1 MMQPPTIEDIRAAA
15 ERIQGSVIRT
25 PMLVSRTLSEI
36 LGAEV
41 WLKFE
46 NLQFTAAYKE
56 RGALNKLLQL
66 SPEERA
72 RGVIA
77 ASAGNHAQAVAY
89 HAKRLGIP
97 ATIVMPETTPTVKV
111 TQTAGHGATVVLYGK
126 IVDDAF
132 AKARELA
139 LENGYVFIHA
149 FDDPQIIAGAG
160 TVGLEMLEDSPDL
173 DTIIVP
179 IGGGGLMS
187 GVSIAARSVKPDI
200 ELIGVEAELY
210 TSMKC
215 AIQNCQMPLG
225 GDTLAEGIA
234 VKQPGELTS
243 RILGEYANDVVL
255 VSERDLERAVSM
267 LVGIEKTVVEGA
279 GAAGLAAMLSEPER
293 YKGKKVATLLCGG
306 NIDTHLLA
314 NVLVRDLVRQGRIAR
329 LHVAAHDQPGALAA
343 ITAKVYEAGV
353 NVIEVNHS
361 RIFTQL
367 PAKDTM
373 IEVECEARDPESIDD
388 VVKRLEAAGFRVER
402 AQLDLSSHYSC
413 LLAGQCLDSIEID
426 VTKPF
431 SSAFTSRIN
440 GCVTIWRRFG

>member
-1 MMQPPTIEDIRAAA
+1 MQPPTIDDIRAAA
-15 ERIQGSVIRT
+15 ERIKGAVIRT

-36 LGAEV
+36 IGAEV

-89 HAKRLGIP
+89 HARRLGIP
-97 ATIVMPETTPTVKV
+97 ATIVMPEPTPTVKV
-111 TQTAGHGATVVLYGK
+111 TQTAGHGATVVLHGK

-139 LENGYVFIHA
+139 LENGYVFVHP

-160 TVGLEMLEDSPDL
+160 TVGLEMLEDAPDL
-173 DTIIVP
+173 DAIVVP

-187 GVSIAARSVKPDI
+187 GISIAARAVHPDI

-210 TSMKC
+210 PSMKC
-215 AIQNCQMPLG
+215 AIQHCQMPLG

-243 RILGEYANDVVL
+243 RILSEHADDVVL
-255 VSERDLERAVSM
+255 VSERDLERAVAM

-279 GAAGLAAMLSEPER
+279 GAAGLAAMLGDR
-293 YKGKKVATLLCGG
+293 DRFAGKKVATLLCGG

-329 LHVAAHDQPGALAA
+329 LHIAAQDRPGALAA

-353 NVIEVNHS
+353 NVIEINHS
-361 RIFTQL
+361 RIFTRL

-388 VVKRLEAAGFRVER
+388 VVSRLEAAGFRVER
-402 AQLDLSSHYSC
+402 ASLD
-413 LLAGQCLDSIEID
+413 
-426 VTKPF
+426 
-431 SSAFTSRIN
+431 
-440 GCVTIWRRFG
+440 

>member
-1 MMQPPTIEDIRAAA
+1 MYEASPMQPPTIDDIRAAA
-15 ERIQGSVIRT
+15 ERIRGSVIRT

-36 LGAEV
+36 IGAEV

-66 SPEERA
+66 SPDERA

-97 ATIVMPETTPTVKV
+97 STIVMPESTPTVKV
-111 TQTAGHGATVVLYGK
+111 TQTAGHGATVVLHGDMF
-126 IVDDAF
+126 DDAY

-139 LENGYVFIHA
+139 LEKGYVFVHP

-160 TVGLEMLEDSPDL
+160 TVALEMLEDAPEL
-173 DTIIVP
+173 DTIVVP

-187 GVSIAARSVKPDI
+187 GISIASRAIKPGI

-210 TSMKC
+210 PSMKC
-215 AIQNCQMPLG
+215 AIEGCHMPLG

-243 RILGEYANDVVL
+243 RILRDYGVGVAL
-255 VSERDLERAVSM
+255 VSERDLERAVAM

-279 GAAGLAAMLSEPER
+279 GAAGLAAMIADR
-293 YKGKKVATLLCGG
+293 GRFKGKKVATLLCGG

-343 ITAKVYEAGV
+343 ITRKVYEAGV
-353 NVIEVNHS
+353 NVIEINHS
-361 RIFTQL
+361 RIFTRL

-388 VVKRLEAAGFRVER
+388 VVARLEAAGFRVER
-402 AQLDLSSHYSC
+402 ASLD
-413 LLAGQCLDSIEID
+413 
-426 VTKPF
+426 
-431 SSAFTSRIN
+431 
-440 GCVTIWRRFG
+440 

>member
-1 MMQPPTIEDIRAAA
+1 MTQTPPTIDDIRAAA
-15 ERIQGSVIRT
+15 NRIDGAVIRS
-25 PMLVSRTLSEI
+25 PMLISRTLSEI
-36 LGAEV
+36 IGAQN

-66 SPEERA
+66 SEEERA

-97 ATIVMPETTPTVKV
+97 ATIVMPSATPTVKV
-111 TQTAGHGATVVLYGK
+111 TQTAGHGAKGVLCGAMF
-126 IVDDAF
+126 DDAY
-132 AKARELA
+132 ARARELA
-139 LENGYVFIHA
+139 LENGFVFVHP

-160 TVGLEMLEDSPDL
+160 TLGIELLEDAPEL
-173 DTIIVP
+173 DTIVVP

-187 GVSIAARSVKPDI
+187 GVSIAARSIKPDI

-210 TSMKC
+210 PSMKC
-215 AIQNCQMPLG
+215 AIQDCHLPLG

-243 RILGEYANDVVL
+243 RILRDYANDVML
-255 VSERDLERAVSM
+255 VPERDLERAVAM

-279 GAAGLAAMLSEPER
+279 GAAGLAAILSDPAR
-293 YKGKKVATLLCGG
+293 FAGKKVATILCGG

-314 NVLVRDLVRQGRIAR
+314 NVLVRDLVRQGRVAR
-329 LHVAAHDQPGALAA
+329 LRVAAHDQPGALAA

-353 NVIEVNHS
+353 NVIDIRHS
-361 RIFTQL
+361 RIFTRL

-373 IEVECEARDPESIDD
+373 IEVECEARDAASIDD
-388 VVKRLEAAGFRVER
+388 VVARLEAAGFNVER
-402 AQLDLSSHYSC
+402 ASLD
-413 LLAGQCLDSIEID
+413 
-426 VTKPF
+426 
-431 SSAFTSRIN
+431 
-440 GCVTIWRRFG
+440 

>member
-1 MMQPPTIEDIRAAA
+1 MLQPPTIDDIRSA
-15 ERIQGSVIRT
+15 EQRIKGAVIRT

-36 LGAEV
+36 IGAEV

-66 SPEERA
+66 SPEERS

-97 ATIVMPETTPTVKV
+97 AVIVMPESTPTVKV
-111 TQTAGHGATVVLYGK
+111 TQTAGHGAEVLLHGDMF
-126 IVDDAF
+126 DDAY

-139 LENGYVFIHA
+139 LEKGYVFVHP

-160 TVGLEMLEDSPDL
+160 TVALEMLEAAPDL
-173 DTIIVP
+173 DAIVVP

-187 GVSIAARSVKPDI
+187 GVSIASRALKPGI
-200 ELIGVEAELY
+200 QLIGVEAELY
-210 TSMKC
+210 PSMKC
-215 AIQNCQMPLG
+215 EIEDCHMPLG

-243 RILGEYANDVVL
+243 RILKEHGVDVAL
-255 VSERDLERAVSM
+255 VSERDLERSVAM
-267 LVGIEKTVVEGA
+267 LAGIEKTVVEGA
-279 GAAGLAAMLSEPER
+279 GAAGLAAMLADRER
-293 YKGKKVATLLCGG
+293 FRGKKVATILCGG

-353 NVIEVNHS
+353 NVIEINHS
-361 RIFTQL
+361 RIFTRL

-373 IEVECEARDPESIDD
+373 IEVECEARDPQSIDD
-388 VVKRLEAAGFRVER
+388 VVVRLEAAGFRVER
-402 AQLDLSSHYSC
+402 AQLD
-413 LLAGQCLDSIEID
+413 
-426 VTKPF
+426 
-431 SSAFTSRIN
+431 
-440 GCVTIWRRFG
+440 

>member
-1 MMQPPTIEDIRAAA
+1 MLQPPTIDDIRGAVT
-15 ERIQGSVIRT
+15 RIQGAVIRT
-25 PMLVSRTLSEI
+25 PMLVSRTLSESI
-36 LGAEV
+36 GAEV

-66 SPEERA
+66 TEEESA

-89 HAKRLGIP
+89 HARRLGIP
-97 ATIVMPETTPTVKV
+97 AIIVMPESTPTVKV
-111 TQTAGHGATVVLYGK
+111 TQTEGHGAKVVLHGR

-139 LENGYVFIHA
+139 LENGYVFVHA
-149 FDDPQIIAGAG
+149 FDDPQVIAGAG
-160 TVGLEMLEDSPDL
+160 TLGLEMLEDAPDL
-173 DTIIVP
+173 DSIIVP

-187 GVSIAARSVKPDI
+187 GISIAARAVKPDV

-210 TSMKC
+210 PSMKC
-215 AIQNCQMPLG
+215 AIEGCHLPLG

-243 RILGEYANDVVL
+243 RILKDLANEVML
-255 VSERDLERAVSM
+255 VSERDLERAVAM

-279 GAAGLAAMLSEPER
+279 GAAGLAAMLSDKAR
-293 YKGKKVATLLCGG
+293 FAGKKIATILCGG

-329 LHVAAHDQPGALAA
+329 LRVAAHDQPGALAL
-343 ITAKVYEAGV
+343 ITAKVFEAGA
-353 NVIEVNHS
+353 NVIDIRHS
-361 RIFTQL
+361 RIFTRL

-373 IEVECEARDPESIDD
+373 IEVECEARDPASIAD
-388 VVKRLEAAGFRVER
+388 VVTRLEVAGFTVER
-402 AQLDLSSHYSC
+402 SSLD
-413 LLAGQCLDSIEID
+413 
-426 VTKPF
+426 
-431 SSAFTSRIN
+431 
-440 GCVTIWRRFG
+440 

>member
-1 MMQPPTIEDIRAAA
+1 MLVPPTIEDIRAAA
-15 ERIQGSVIRT
+15 ERIKGAVIRT

-36 LGAEV
+36 IGAEV

-66 SPEERA
+66 SPEERR

-97 ATIVMPETTPTVKV
+97 ATIVMPEPTPTVKV
-111 TQTAGHGATVVLYGK
+111 TQTAGHGATVVLHGAMF
-126 IVDDAF
+126 DDAY
-132 AKARELA
+132 AHARELA
-139 LENGYVFIHA
+139 LEKGYVFVHP

-160 TVGLEMLEDSPDL
+160 TVGLEMLEEAPDL
-173 DTIIVP
+173 DTIVVP

-187 GVSIAARSVKPDI
+187 GVSFASRAVKPDI

-210 TSMKC
+210 PSMKC
-215 AIQNCQMPLG
+215 AIQHCHMPLG

-243 RILGEYANDVVL
+243 RILKEYANDVML
-255 VSERDLERAVSM
+255 VSERELERAVAM

-279 GAAGLAAMLSEPER
+279 GAAGLAAMLTDPER
-293 YKGKKVATLLCGG
+293 FRGKKVATLLCGG

-329 LHVAAHDQPGALAA
+329 LRVAAHDQPGALAS
-343 ITAKVYEAGV
+343 ITRQVYEAGA
-353 NVIEVNHS
+353 NVIEIRHS
-361 RIFTQL
+361 RIFTAL
-367 PAKDTM
+367 PAKDTI
-373 IEVECEARDPESIDD
+373 IEVECEAKDPETIDQ
-388 VVKRLEAAGFRVER
+388 VVTRLEAAGFRVER
-402 AQLDLSSHYSC
+402 ASLD
-413 LLAGQCLDSIEID
+413 
-426 VTKPF
+426 
-431 SSAFTSRIN
+431 
-440 GCVTIWRRFG
+440 

>member
-1 MMQPPTIEDIRAAA
+1 MQPPTIDDIRAAA
-15 ERIQGSVIRT
+15 KRIDGAVIRT
-25 PMLVSRTLSEI
+25 PMLISRTLSEI
-36 LGAEV
+36 IGAEV

-97 ATIVMPETTPTVKV
+97 ATIVMPESTPTVKV
-111 TQTAGHGATVVLYGK
+111 TQTAGHGASVVLHGDMF
-126 IVDDAF
+126 DDAY
-132 AKARELA
+132 ARAREHA
-139 LENGYVFIHA
+139 LEKGYVFVHP
-149 FDDPQIIAGAG
+149 FDDPQIVAGAG
-160 TVGLEMLEDSPDL
+160 TVALEMLDAAPDL
-173 DTIIVP
+173 DTIVVP

-187 GVSIAARSVKPDI
+187 GVSIAARAIKPDI

-210 TSMKC
+210 PSMKC
-215 AIQNCQMPLG
+215 AIEGCRMALG

-243 RILGEYANDVVL
+243 RILRDYRIPVAL
-255 VSERDLERAVSM
+255 VSERDLERAVAM

-279 GAAGLAAMLSEPER
+279 GAAGLAAMIAEPER

-353 NVIEVNHS
+353 NVIEINHS
-361 RIFTQL
+361 RIFTRL

-373 IEVECEARDPESIDD
+373 IEVECEAKDPQSIDE
-388 VVKRLEAAGFRVER
+388 VVARLEGAGFHVER
-402 AQLDLSSHYSC
+402 ASLD
-413 LLAGQCLDSIEID
+413 
-426 VTKPF
+426 
-431 SSAFTSRIN
+431 
-440 GCVTIWRRFG
+440 

>member
-1 MMQPPTIEDIRAAA
+1 MLQPPTIDDIRAAA
-15 ERIQGSVIRT
+15 ERIKGAVIRT
-25 PMLVSRTLSEI
+25 PMLVSQTLSEI
-36 LGAEV
+36 IGAEV

-66 SPEERA
+66 SPEERQ

-97 ATIVMPETTPTVKV
+97 AVIVMPESTPTVKV
-111 TQTAGHGATVVLYGK
+111 TQTAGFGAEVVLHGDMF
-126 IVDDAF
+126 DDAY

-139 LENGYVFIHA
+139 LEKGYVFVHP

-160 TVGLEMLEDSPDL
+160 TVAVEMLEDAPEL
-173 DTIIVP
+173 DMIVVP

-187 GVSIAARSVKPDI
+187 GVSIASRAIKPDI

-210 TSMKC
+210 PSMKC
-215 AIQNCQMPLG
+215 AIQGCHMPLG

-243 RILGEYANDVVL
+243 RILKDLANDVVL
-255 VSERDLERAVSM
+255 VPERQLERAVAM

-279 GAAGLAAMLSEPER
+279 GAAGLAAMIDDPER
-293 YKGKKVATLLCGG
+293 FRGKKVATLLCGG

-329 LHVAAHDQPGALAA
+329 LRVAVQDQPGALAA
-343 ITAKVYEAGV
+343 ITAKVYEAGA
-353 NVIEVNHS
+353 NIIEIRHS
-361 RIFTQL
+361 RIFTAL
-367 PAKDTM
+367 PAKDTV
-373 IEVECEARDPESIDD
+373 IEVECEARDPETIDD
-388 VVKRLEAAGFRVER
+388 VVARLERAGFRVER
-402 AQLDLSSHYSC
+402 SSLD
-413 LLAGQCLDSIEID
+413 
-426 VTKPF
+426 
-431 SSAFTSRIN
+431 
-440 GCVTIWRRFG
+440 

>member
-1 MMQPPTIEDIRAAA
+1 MLQTSTLQAPTIDDIRGAA
-15 ERIQGSVIRT
+15 ERIKGAVIRT

-36 LGAEV
+36 IGAEV

-66 SPEERA
+66 TDQERA

-97 ATIVMPETTPTVKV
+97 ATIVMPESTPTVKV

-132 AKARELA
+132 TKARELA
-139 LENGYVFIHA
+139 LEKGFVFVHA
-149 FDDPQIIAGAG
+149 FDDPQVIAGAG
-160 TVGLEMLEDSPDL
+160 TLGVEMLEDAPDL
-173 DTIIVP
+173 DTIVVP

-187 GVSIAARSVKPDI
+187 GVAIAARAMKPDI

-210 TSMKC
+210 PSMKC
-215 AIQNCQMPLG
+215 AIQHCQMPLG

-243 RILGEYANDVVL
+243 RILSELANDVVL
-255 VSERDLERAVSM
+255 APERDLERAVAM
-267 LVGIEKTVVEGA
+267 LAGIEKTVVEGA
-279 GAAGLAAMLSEPER
+279 GAAGLAAILAKKEQFA
-293 YKGKKVATLLCGG
+293 GKRVATILCGG

-329 LHVAAHDQPGALAA
+329 LRVAAHDQPGALAA

-353 NVIEVNHS
+353 NVIDIRHS
-361 RIFTQL
+361 RIFTRL

-373 IEVECEARDPESIDD
+373 IEVECEARDAASIDD
-388 VVKRLEAAGFRVER
+388 VVARLEAVGFEVER
-402 AQLDLSSHYSC
+402 AFLD
-413 LLAGQCLDSIEID
+413 
-426 VTKPF
+426 
-431 SSAFTSRIN
+431 
-440 GCVTIWRRFG
+440 

>member
-1 MMQPPTIEDIRAAA
+1 MMQPPTIDDIRAAA
-15 ERIQGSVIRT
+15 KRIDGAVVRT

-36 LGAEV
+36 IGAEV

-66 SPEERA
+66 SDEERA

-97 ATIVMPETTPTVKV
+97 AVIVMPEPTPTVKV
-111 TQTAGHGATVVLYGK
+111 TQTAGHGAEVVLHGDMF
-126 IVDDAF
+126 DDAY

-139 LENGYVFIHA
+139 LEKGYVFVHP
-149 FDDPQIIAGAG
+149 FDDPKIIAGAG
-160 TVGLEMLEDSPDL
+160 TTALEMLEVAPDL
-173 DTIIVP
+173 DAIVVP

-187 GVSIAARSVKPDI
+187 GVSIASREIKPDI

-210 TSMKC
+210 PSMKC
-215 AIQNCQMPLG
+215 AIEDCHMPLG

-243 RILGEYANDVVL
+243 RILREHGVDVAL
-255 VSERDLERAVSM
+255 VSERDLERAVAM

-279 GAAGLAAMLSEPER
+279 GAAGLAAMLADR
-293 YKGKKVATLLCGG
+293 DRFRGKKVATILCGG

-343 ITAKVYEAGV
+343 ITSKVYEAGV
-353 NVIEVNHS
+353 NVIEINHS
-361 RIFTQL
+361 RIFTRL

-388 VVKRLEAAGFRVER
+388 VVKRLETAGFRVER
-402 AQLDLSSHYSC
+402 AQLD
-413 LLAGQCLDSIEID
+413 
-426 VTKPF
+426 
-431 SSAFTSRIN
+431 
-440 GCVTIWRRFG
+440 

>member
-1 MMQPPTIEDIRAAA
+1 MLKTATMQPPTIDDIRVAA
-15 ERIQGSVIRT
+15 ERVNGAVVRT

-36 LGAEV
+36 TGAEI

-66 SPEERA
+66 SAEERA

-97 ATIVMPETTPTVKV
+97 ATIVMPESTPTVKV
-111 TQTAGHGATVVLYGK
+111 TQTAGHGAKVVLHGN

-139 LENGYVFIHA
+139 LEKGYVFIHA

-160 TVGLEMLEDSPDL
+160 TVGVEMLEDAPDL
-173 DTIIVP
+173 DAIVVP

-187 GVSIAARSVKPDI
+187 GVSIAARAIKPDI

-210 TSMKC
+210 PSMKC

-234 VKQPGELTS
+234 VKHPGELTS
-243 RILGEYANDVVL
+243 RILAELANDVVL
-255 VSERDLERAVSM
+255 VSERDLERAVAM

-279 GAAGLAAMLSEPER
+279 GAAGLAAILSDPAR
-293 YKGKKVATLLCGG
+293 YQGRKVGTLLCGG

-367 PAKDTM
+367 PAMDTM
-373 IEVECEARDPESIDD
+373 IVVECEARDPQAIDD
-388 VVKRLEAAGFRVER
+388 VVARLEAAGFRVER
-402 AQLDLSSHYSC
+402 ASLD
-413 LLAGQCLDSIEID
+413 
-426 VTKPF
+426 
-431 SSAFTSRIN
+431 
-440 GCVTIWRRFG
+440 